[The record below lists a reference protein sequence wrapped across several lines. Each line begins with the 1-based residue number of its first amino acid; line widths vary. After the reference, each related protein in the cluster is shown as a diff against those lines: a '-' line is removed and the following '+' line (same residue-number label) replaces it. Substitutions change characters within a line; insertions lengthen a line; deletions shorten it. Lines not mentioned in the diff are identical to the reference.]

1 MPETVENKQKFFKL
15 EKDFH
20 VALQSN
26 IDPNVA
32 MEDYLKNGV
41 APYAVN
47 FNQEKGFI
55 FHSGCVFESLGKK
68 SIKEVRFD
76 IVTNGNEKSKLLV
89 FRAKTS
95 AIAARFGETKP
106 FGFDGSRPS
115 DKPYTYKGLGY
126 CNLRFPGITGVFM
139 PLYIKLKSRDRH
151 FAYLEIQAFEDKKVN
166 EVVVTCK
173 CARNYPRHL
182 L

>member
-1 MPETVENKQKFFKL
+1 MQETTTEPKQKFFKL
-15 EKDFH
+15 ERDFH

-26 IDPNVA
+26 IDPKVA
-32 MEDYLKNGV
+32 IEDYLKNDV

-47 FNQEKGFI
+47 FNPEKGFI

-68 SIKEVRFD
+68 RIREVRFC
-76 IVTNGNEKSKLLV
+76 IITNGSEKKKSLV

-106 FGFDGSRPS
+106 FGFDGSRPGLG
-115 DKPYTYKGLGY
+115 YKGLGY

-139 PLYIKLKSRDRH
+139 PMYIKLNLGFGRKK
-151 FAYLEIQAFEDKKVN
+151 FLEVQAFEDKKASQI
-166 EVVVTCK
+166 VVTCK
-173 CARNYPRHL
+173 SARNYPRHL